1 MIVSGT
7 EPEMLR
13 EAPAVK
19 VCHGTPFLVMVM
31 EFTLVALHDTVVE
44 PPLSTRFGLALIE
57 TVGTSTVTVAMF
69 ELAEPPGPVQLV

>member
-1 MIVSGT
+1 MIASGA

-19 VCHGTPFLVMVM
+19 VCHGAPFLVMVM

-44 PPLSTRFGLALIE
+44 PPLSTRSGFALME
-57 TVGTSTVTVAMF
+57 TVGMRTVTVATF
-69 ELAEPPGPVQLV
+69 ELPVPPGPVQLI

>member
-1 MIVSGT
+1 MIVSGA

-31 EFTLVALHDTVVE
+31 EFTFVALHEMVIVS
-44 PPLSTRFGLALIE
+44 PLTTRSGDALIE
-57 TVGTSTVTVAMF
+57 TVGTRTVTVAMF
-69 ELAEPPGPVQLV
+69 ELAVPAVPTQLI